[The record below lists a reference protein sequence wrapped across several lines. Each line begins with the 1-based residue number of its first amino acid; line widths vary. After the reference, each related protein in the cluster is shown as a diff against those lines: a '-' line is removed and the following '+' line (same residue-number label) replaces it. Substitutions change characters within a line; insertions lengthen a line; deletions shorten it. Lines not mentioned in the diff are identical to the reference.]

1 MVLIS
6 IIIYKINNVFNLGC
20 KSNILL
26 ISGKKLAFG
35 IFSTTVRESITGT
48 TGS

>member
-1 MVLIS
+1 MFS
-6 IIIYKINNVFNLGC
+6 IWDVNQT
-20 KSNILL
+20 LL